1 MLKHEPIKGQ
11 GIISI
16 RAMERYHP
24 GRAVT
29 ARFFMIAA
37 GYGRERQLLARLPS
51 GEQVPGQLLKSYTSC
66 NLLPHACH
74 LGRCSL
80 KSA

>member
-1 MLKHEPIKGQ
+1 M
-11 GIISI
+11 
-16 RAMERYHP
+16 

-29 ARFFMIAA
+29 ARFFTIAA
-37 GYGRERQLLARLPS
+37 GYDRERQLLARLIS
-51 GEQVPGQLLKSYTSC
+51 GKQVPGQLFRSYTSC
-66 NLLPHACH
+66 NHLQRACH